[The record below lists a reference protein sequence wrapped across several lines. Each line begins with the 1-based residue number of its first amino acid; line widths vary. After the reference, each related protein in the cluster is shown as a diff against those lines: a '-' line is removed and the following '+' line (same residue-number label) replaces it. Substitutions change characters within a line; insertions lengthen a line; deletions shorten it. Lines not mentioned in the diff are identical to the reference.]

1 MWSYSKLS
9 TYEKCPYQLVLKKE
23 HKQATSVA
31 MQRGINLHQNIELFL
46 QNKGSLP
53 QEAKEFEDGLLS
65 LREQDVKTEYTLYV
79 NHEWQPCEKD
89 NAWGIA
95 ILDALII
102 APTTVLIFDWKTGK
116 PNPVGHLDQA
126 QIYALVTKAH
136 YPEHEIKTSFWYID
150 KGTKATTIFHSD
162 KFDHYR
168 KVLTARLNKMEND
181 TELNPKPNKYV
192 CKWCNYKE
200 HCEYKDDG

>member
-31 MQRGINLHQNIELFL
+31 MQRGINLHQNIEFFL
-46 QNKGSLP
+46 NDKGSLP
-53 QEAKEFEDGLLS
+53 QEAEAFEVGLIS
-65 LREQDVKTEYTLYV
+65 LREQKAKTEYALFV
-79 NHEWQPCEKD
+79 DDQWQPCEKD
-89 NAWGIA
+89 AAWGIA
-95 ILDALII
+95 ILDAIVV
-102 APTTVLIFDWKTGK
+102 APTTVSIFDWKTGK
-116 PNPVGHLDQA
+116 PNPLNHLDQA
-126 QIYALVTKAH
+126 QIYALTAKAH
-136 YPEHEIKTSFWYID
+136 YPDHEIITSFWYID
-150 KGTKATTIFHSD
+150 KGTKATTTFHND

-181 TELNPKPNKYV
+181 TELKPKPNKYV